1 MKVVFNDKQL
11 LHSPRFFLA
20 KGQPVQNP
28 DSPERATRLLEAVTS
43 SGMRVVESGTFGPG
57 PRVAIHT
64 PQYLDFLEHAYDDW
78 CAIEG
83 HGPELIPSL
92 RAVETPASYPRS
104 IVGRAGWHMA
114 DAACPVSEHTWQSV
128 CASADTAVTAAEL
141 VLGGESEAYALCRPP
156 GHHATASHA
165 GGFCFLNNSA
175 IAAEHLRTKHKRV
188 AILDIDVHHGN
199 GTQAI
204 FYHRNDV
211 FTVSIHA
218 DPSDYYPFFWGYAHE
233 NGEGRGQG
241 CNLNL
246 PVPLRS
252 GDDIWLSALNAAL
265 SAIAVFQPGALV
277 LALGLDAYEDD
288 PLAGGAV
295 TAAGFHALATA
306 IGAAQ
311 LPTVIVQEGGYLCDQ
326 FGRNLTIFLSA
337 FMTAR

>member
-11 LHSPRFFLA
+11 LHTPRFFLA
-20 KGQPVQNP
+20 KGLPVENP
-28 DSPERATRLLEAVTS
+28 DAPERATRLLEAVTS
-43 SGMRVVESGTFGPG
+43 NGMRVVESGTFGPG
-57 PRVAIHT
+57 PRVAVHT
-64 PQYLDFLEHAYDDW
+64 PQYLDFLEHAYEDW
-78 CAIEG
+78 CSVEG
-83 HGPELIPSL
+83 HGPELMPSL
-92 RAVETPASYPRS
+92 RAVELPASYPRN

-114 DAACPVSEHTWQSV
+114 DTACPVGEHTWQAV

-141 VLGGESEAYALCRPP
+141 VIYGESEAYALCRPP
-156 GHHATASHA
+156 GHHASASHA

-175 IAAEHLRTKHKRV
+175 IAAQHLRTRHERV
-188 AILDIDVHHGN
+188 AVLDIDVHHGN
-199 GTQAI
+199 GTQSI
-204 FYHRNDV
+204 FFDRNDV

-218 DPSDYYPFFWGYAHE
+218 DPADYYPFFWGYAHE

-252 GDDIWLSALNAAL
+252 GDSIWVSALNAAL

-277 LALGLDAYEDD
+277 LALGLDAYEND

-295 TAAGFHALATA
+295 TAEGFQALATA

-326 FGRNLTIFLSA
+326 FGRNLIVFLDA
-337 FMTAR
+337 FMAAR